1 MNGRDA
7 RAHATATLWT
17 RRPGGRRGFGAPL
30 ATLLLAL
37 CVLLCLLGAAV
48 AAGAA
53 PASAPLRP
61 AAQGLQLLPLTF
73 SFGSGGA
80 ALTPAAARACTSPAR
95 PATQAPKGTITALRP
110 TFRWR
115 SVAGASRY
123 DLRIYQGRR
132 VLRTV
137 NRISCLLYT
146 SDAADE

>member
-73 SFGSGGA
+73 SFGPAGVSLTPGA
-80 ALTPAAARACTSPAR
+80 ACLMVAEAGSPRRRRAYVSSARSPCR
-95 PATQAPKGTITALRP
+95 R
-110 TFRWR
+110 F
-115 SVAGASRY
+115 VAFYG
-123 DLRIYQGRR
+123 GMP
-132 VLRTV
+132 
-137 NRISCLLYT
+137 
-146 SDAADE
+146 